1 MIPTCSIIVPV
12 YNNDKYLKECLDSI
26 LAQTL
31 KSLEIICI
39 DDGSTDKSADILD
52 SYAKEHSQIKVFHN
66 KNYGYGY
73 SINFGITKASGE
85 YIGIVESDDMV
96 LPEMFETLYNAA
108 VKNCCEIVKSN
119 FYYYWSNS
127 KRVLQQVMPLDSIGE
142 VFRPQEK
149 TSIFWSMPCIWTA
162 IYKRTF
168 LVENNIKCL
177 ETLGASYQDTA
188 FNFKA
193 FAKANSAFLLNDAF
207 LLYRQDNETSSVK
220 SASKTFCV
228 CDEYAEIEKF
238 ARDEKLSLTML
249 KLIQRLKLG
258 CYMWNFKRLKFPNKY
273 LFAKVLSKEYKAAM
287 DSKLID
293 TEFFT
298 KKEIKRL
305 KKYVKHPLLVSL
317 FS

>member
-149 TSIFWSMPCIWTA
+149 TSIFLSMPCIWAA

-168 LVENNIKCL
+168 LVENNI
-177 ETLGASYQDTA
+177 T
-188 FNFKA
+188 
-193 FAKANSAFLLNDAF
+193 
-207 LLYRQDNETSSVK
+207 
-220 SASKTFCV
+220 
-228 CDEYAEIEKF
+228 
-238 ARDEKLSLTML
+238 
-249 KLIQRLKLG
+249 
-258 CYMWNFKRLKFPNKY
+258 
-273 LFAKVLSKEYKAAM
+273 
-287 DSKLID
+287 
-293 TEFFT
+293 
-298 KKEIKRL
+298 
-305 KKYVKHPLLVSL
+305 VSTR
-317 FS
+317 

>member
-52 SYAKEHSQIKVFHN
+52 SYAKEYSQIKVFHN
-66 KNYGYGY
+66 KNHGYGY

-149 TSIFWSMPCIWTA
+149 TSIFWSMPCIWAA

-177 ETLGASYQDTA
+177 ETPGASYQDTA

-193 FAKANSAFLLNDAF
+193 FAKAHSAFLLNDAF

-220 SASKTFCV
+220 SSSKTFCV

-238 ARDEKLSLTML
+238 AREENLPLRML

-258 CYMWNFKRLKFPNKY
+258 CYMWNFKRLKFPNNY
-273 LFAKVLSKEYKAAM
+273 LFAKVFSKEFKAAM
-287 DSKLID
+287 NAKLID
-293 TEFFT
+293 TEFFS

>member
-66 KNYGYGY
+66 KNHGYGY
-73 SINFGITKASGE
+73 SINFGTTRASGE

-149 TSIFWSMPCIWTA
+149 TSIFLSMPCIWAA

-177 ETLGASYQDTA
+177 ETPGASYQDTA

-193 FAKANSAFLLNDAF
+193 FAKALDSATRYDA
-207 LLYRQDNETSSVK
+207 RITD
-220 SASKTFCV
+220 
-228 CDEYAEIEKF
+228 
-238 ARDEKLSLTML
+238 
-249 KLIQRLKLG
+249 
-258 CYMWNFKRLKFPNKY
+258 
-273 LFAKVLSKEYKAAM
+273 VLS
-287 DSKLID
+287 
-293 TEFFT
+293 T
-298 KKEIKRL
+298 KGVL
-305 KKYVKHPLLVSL
+305 
-317 FS
+317 

>member
-66 KNYGYGY
+66 KNHGYGY
-73 SINFGITKASGE
+73 SINFGITRASGE

-149 TSIFWSMPCIWTA
+149 TSIFWSMPCIWAA

-168 LVENNIKCL
+168 LVRNNIKCL
-177 ETLGASYQDTA
+177 ETPGASYQDTA

-273 LFAKVLSKEYKAAM
+273 LFAKALSKEYKAAM
-287 DSKLID
+287 DAKLID